1 MKHAH
6 IYFEDQNREVVERIR
21 LNLLSSPWCLF
32 VGSLSDKLLGPHPR
46 LQLEIHFHDEELM
59 NAVKYLLLNRENL
72 SVLVHTVSQND
83 YLDHTENCFWLG
95 TELKLDFS
103 KLDKP
108 GENKAMQRFSVEE
121 VTQ

>member
-6 IYFEDQNREVVERIR
+6 IYFEERSREIVEKIR

-32 VGSLSDKLLGPHPR
+32 VGSVSDKLLGPHPMP
-46 LQLEIHFHDEELM
+46 QLEIHFHDEELM
-59 NAVKYLLLNRENL
+59 KAVKFLLLNKENL
-72 SVLVHTVSQND
+72 SVLVHTVTQND

-95 TELKLDFS
+95 TELNLDFS
-103 KLDKP
+103 KLDKL
-108 GENKAMQRFSVEE
+108 GENKAIQRFSVEE